1 MNARI
6 KDKIAELEKYLAELD
21 PILPSDFEEYEH
33 NLEKKAA
40 CERYFEKI
48 IEAAVDLAFLVV
60 KERGRPIPE
69 EDKEAFDLLFK
80 EKIISL
86 ATATRLK
93 EAKGMRN
100 LLAHEYGLVDD
111 TIVFESITEEL
122 REDLK
127 KFIEE
132 VKNNS

>member
-6 KDKIAELEKYLAELD
+6 KDKIAELEKYLSELD
-21 PILPSDFEEYEH
+21 PILPSDFEEYEQ

-60 KERGRPIPE
+60 KESGRPIPE

-100 LLAHEYGLVDD
+100 LLAHEYGIVDD
-111 TIVFESITEEL
+111 TIVFESITEEI
-122 REDLK
+122 RRDLK
-127 KFIEE
+127 KFIDEI
-132 VKNNS
+132 KNNL